1 MKLFNR
7 HIAPLALV
15 MMIFMT
21 AFTGCERKPLYLAQ
35 RGTLN
40 VDVSV
45 YNIQL
50 DLLWGVDWK
59 TEWQYMWDESLHG
72 PLGYSEPSGVR
83 ANVFSL
89 NESNERLNYT
99 TRNLPKSGGRVNLTT
114 RQSYDMVFFNNDTE
128 YILFYSDD
136 ANDYLYATTRSNAK
150 TAYTRAYAHYNQ
162 PDQLFGTYLH
172 DLYVTDDPDAY
183 TIHYDA
189 NGYPYYLYNIT
200 ASLTPYTFI
209 YLCQVMLLNNNDEE
223 GNRIIGCNGISADG
237 LAGGVDLFTRVT
249 DSLNLVA
256 ITQED
261 VKPIQ
266 ANRPLRLPDGTQ
278 TEGDIFAARIMT
290 WGIPG
295 IDPLE
300 KIMARTEVQ
309 PQDSIEVGIGLTLR
323 NGNVHSIQR
332 NITELI
338 KRKPA
343 GGIITIVI
351 DAAEIPDSIIGEKPK
366 PGGGFDASV
375 DNWEN
380 EIEADI
386 II

>member
-89 NESNERLNYT
+89 TESNERFKYT

-136 ANDYLYATTRSNAK
+136 ANDYLYATTRSNSK

-162 PDQLFGTYLH
+162 PDQLFGTFLH

-200 ASLTPYTFI
+200 APLT
-209 YLCQVMLLNNNDEE
+209 
-223 GNRIIGCNGISADG
+223 
-237 LAGGVDLFTRVT
+237 
-249 DSLNLVA
+249 
-256 ITQED
+256 
-261 VKPIQ
+261 
-266 ANRPLRLPDGTQ
+266 
-278 TEGDIFAARIMT
+278 
-290 WGIPG
+290 
-295 IDPLE
+295 
-300 KIMARTEVQ
+300 
-309 PQDSIEVGIGLTLR
+309 R
-323 NGNVHSIQR
+323 N
-332 NITELI
+332 
-338 KRKPA
+338 
-343 GGIITIVI
+343 
-351 DAAEIPDSIIGEKPK
+351 
-366 PGGGFDASV
+366 
-375 DNWEN
+375 
-380 EIEADI
+380 
-386 II
+386 

>member
-89 NESNERLNYT
+89 TESNERFKYT

-128 YILFYSDD
+128 YILFYSED
-136 ANDYLYATTRSNAK
+136 ANDYLYATTRSNSK

-162 PDQLFGTYLH
+162 PDQLFGTFLH

-223 GNRIIGCNGISADG
+223 GKRIIGCNGISADG

-323 NGNVHSIQR
+323 NGNVYSIQR

-338 KRKPA
+338 KCKPA

-351 DAAEIPDSIIGEKPK
+351 DTAEIPDSIIGEKPK

>member
-21 AFTGCERKPLYLAQ
+21 ALTGCERKPLYLAQ

-89 NESNERLNYT
+89 TESNERFKYT
-99 TRNLPKSGGRVNLTT
+99 TRNLPKSGGRFNLTT

-162 PDQLFGTYLH
+162 PDQLFGTFLH

-223 GNRIIGCNGISADG
+223 GKRIIGCNGISADG

>member
-89 NESNERLNYT
+89 TESNERFKYT

-162 PDQLFGTYLH
+162 PDQLFGTFLH

-223 GNRIIGCNGISADG
+223 GKRIIGCNGISADG

-300 KIMARTEVQ
+300 KIMARTVVQ

-323 NGNVHSIQR
+323 NGNVYSIQR

-343 GGIITIVI
+343 GGVITIVI
-351 DAAEIPDSIIGEKPK
+351 DTAEIPDSIIGEKPK

>member
-1 MKLFNR
+1 
-7 HIAPLALV
+7 
-15 MMIFMT
+15 
-21 AFTGCERKPLYLAQ
+21 
-35 RGTLN
+35 
-40 VDVSV
+40 
-45 YNIQL
+45 
-50 DLLWGVDWK
+50 
-59 TEWQYMWDESLHG
+59 
-72 PLGYSEPSGVR
+72 
-83 ANVFSL
+83 
-89 NESNERLNYT
+89 
-99 TRNLPKSGGRVNLTT
+99 
-114 RQSYDMVFFNNDTE
+114 
-128 YILFYSDD
+128 
-136 ANDYLYATTRSNAK
+136 
-150 TAYTRAYAHYNQ
+150 
-162 PDQLFGTYLH
+162 
-172 DLYVTDDPDAY
+172 
-183 TIHYDA
+183 
-189 NGYPYYLYNIT
+189 
-200 ASLTPYTFI
+200 
-209 YLCQVMLLNNNDEE
+209 MLLNNNDEE
-223 GNRIIGCNGISADG
+223 GKRIIGCNGISADG

-300 KIMARTEVQ
+300 KIMARTVVQ

-351 DAAEIPDSIIGEKPK
+351 DTAEIPDSIIGEKPK

>member
-89 NESNERLNYT
+89 TESNERFKYT

-136 ANDYLYATTRSNAK
+136 ANDYLYATTRSNSK

-162 PDQLFGTYLH
+162 PDQLFGTFLH

-223 GNRIIGCNGISADG
+223 GKRIIGCNGISADG

-300 KIMARTEVQ
+300 KIMARTVVQ

-323 NGNVHSIQR
+323 NGNVYSIQR

-351 DAAEIPDSIIGEKPK
+351 DTAEIPDSIIGEKPK

>member
-89 NESNERLNYT
+89 NESNERFNYT

-223 GNRIIGCNGISADG
+223 GKRIIGCNGISADG
-237 LAGGVDLFTRVT
+237 LAGGVDLFSRVT

-323 NGNVHSIQR
+323 NGNVYSIQR

-351 DAAEIPDSIIGEKPK
+351 DTAEIPDSIIGEKPK

>member
-89 NESNERLNYT
+89 NESNERFNYT

-136 ANDYLYATTRSNAK
+136 ANGYLYATTRSNSK

-162 PDQLFGTYLH
+162 PDQLFGTFLH

-223 GNRIIGCNGISADG
+223 GKRIIGCNGISADG
-237 LAGGVDLFTRVT
+237 LAGGVDLFTRMT

-300 KIMARTEVQ
+300 KIMARTVVQ

-351 DAAEIPDSIIGEKPK
+351 DTAEIPDSIIGEKPK

>member
-35 RGTLN
+35 RGTLY

-223 GNRIIGCNGISADG
+223 GKRIIGCNGISADG
-237 LAGGVDLFTRVT
+237 LAGGVDLFTRIT

>member
-89 NESNERLNYT
+89 TESNERFKYT

-136 ANDYLYATTRSNAK
+136 ANDYLYATTRSNSK

-162 PDQLFGTYLH
+162 PDQLFGTFLQ

-223 GNRIIGCNGISADG
+223 GKRIIGCNGISADG

-323 NGNVHSIQR
+323 NGNVYSIQR

-351 DAAEIPDSIIGEKPK
+351 DTAEIPDSIIGEKPK

>member
-89 NESNERLNYT
+89 TESNERFKYT

-136 ANDYLYATTRSNAK
+136 ANDYLYATTRSNSK

-162 PDQLFGTYLH
+162 PDQLFGTFLH

-223 GNRIIGCNGISADG
+223 GKRIIDCNGISADG

-323 NGNVHSIQR
+323 NGNVYSIQR

-343 GGIITIVI
+343 GGVITIVI
-351 DAAEIPDSIIGEKPK
+351 DTAEIPDSIIGEKPK

-375 DNWEN
+375 DNWDN

>member
-89 NESNERLNYT
+89 NESNERFNYT

-136 ANDYLYATTRSNAK
+136 ANGYLYATTRSNSK

-162 PDQLFGTYLH
+162 PDQLFGTFLH

-223 GNRIIGCNGISADG
+223 GKRIIGCNGISADG

-300 KIMARTEVQ
+300 KIMARTVVQ

-351 DAAEIPDSIIGEKPK
+351 DTAEIPDSIIGEKPK

>member
-89 NESNERLNYT
+89 TESNERFKYT

-136 ANDYLYATTRSNAK
+136 ANDYLYATTRSNSK

-162 PDQLFGTYLH
+162 PDQLFGTFLH

-223 GNRIIGCNGISADG
+223 GKRIIGCNGISADG

-300 KIMARTEVQ
+300 KIMARTVVQ

-343 GGIITIVI
+343 GGVITIVI
-351 DAAEIPDSIIGEKPK
+351 DTAEIPDSIIGEKPK

>member
-89 NESNERLNYT
+89 TESNERFKYT

-136 ANDYLYATTRSNAK
+136 ANDYLYATTRSNSK

-162 PDQLFGTYLH
+162 PDQLFGTFLH
-172 DLYVTDDPDAY
+172 DLYVTDAPDAY

-223 GNRIIGCNGISADG
+223 GKRIIGCNGISADG

-300 KIMARTEVQ
+300 KIMARTVVQ

-323 NGNVHSIQR
+323 NGNVYSIQR

-351 DAAEIPDSIIGEKPK
+351 DTAEIPDSIIGEKPK

>member
-15 MMIFMT
+15 MTIFMT

-89 NESNERLNYT
+89 TESNERFKYT

-136 ANDYLYATTRSNAK
+136 ANDYLYATTRSNSK

-162 PDQLFGTYLH
+162 PDQLFGTFLH

-223 GNRIIGCNGISADG
+223 GKRIIDCNGISADG

-323 NGNVHSIQR
+323 NGNVYSIQR

-343 GGIITIVI
+343 GGVITIVI
-351 DAAEIPDSIIGEKPK
+351 DTAEIPDSIIGEKPK

-375 DNWEN
+375 DNWDN

>member
-89 NESNERLNYT
+89 TESNERFKYT

-162 PDQLFGTYLH
+162 PDQLFGTFLH

-223 GNRIIGCNGISADG
+223 GKRIIGCNGISADG

-323 NGNVHSIQR
+323 NGNVYSIQR

-343 GGIITIVI
+343 GGVITIVI
-351 DAAEIPDSIIGEKPK
+351 DTAEIPDSIIGEKPK

>member
-89 NESNERLNYT
+89 TESNERFKYT

-136 ANDYLYATTRSNAK
+136 ANDYLYATTRSNSK

-162 PDQLFGTYLH
+162 PDQLFGTFLH

-223 GNRIIGCNGISADG
+223 GKRIIGCNGISADG

-300 KIMARTEVQ
+300 KIMARTVVQ

-323 NGNVHSIQR
+323 NGNVYSIQR

-343 GGIITIVI
+343 GGVITIVI
-351 DAAEIPDSIIGEKPK
+351 DTAEIPDSIIGEKPK

>member
-89 NESNERLNYT
+89 TESNERFKYT

-136 ANDYLYATTRSNAK
+136 ANDYLYATTRSNSK

-162 PDQLFGTYLH
+162 PDQLFGTFLH

-223 GNRIIGCNGISADG
+223 GKRIIGCNGISADG

-309 PQDSIEVGIGLTLR
+309 PQDSIELGIGLTLR
-323 NGNVHSIQR
+323 NGNVHSIQQ

-343 GGIITIVI
+343 GGVITIVI

>member
-89 NESNERLNYT
+89 TESNERFKYT

-136 ANDYLYATTRSNAK
+136 ANDYLYATTRSNSK

-162 PDQLFGTYLH
+162 PDQLFGTFLH

-223 GNRIIGCNGISADG
+223 GKRIIGCNGISADG

-323 NGNVHSIQR
+323 NGNVYSIQR

-351 DAAEIPDSIIGEKPK
+351 DTAEIPDSIIGEKPK

-375 DNWEN
+375 DNWDN

>member
-21 AFTGCERKPLYLAQ
+21 ALTGCERKPLYLAQ

-89 NESNERLNYT
+89 TESNERFKYT

-162 PDQLFGTYLH
+162 PDQLFGTFLH

-223 GNRIIGCNGISADG
+223 GKRIIGCNGISADG

>member
-89 NESNERLNYT
+89 TESNERFKYT

-136 ANDYLYATTRSNAK
+136 ANDYLYATTRSNSK

-162 PDQLFGTYLH
+162 PDQLFGTFLQ

-223 GNRIIGCNGISADG
+223 GKRIIGCNGISADG

-266 ANRPLRLPDGTQ
+266 TNRPLRLPDGTQ

-300 KIMARTEVQ
+300 KIMARTVVQ

-351 DAAEIPDSIIGEKPK
+351 DTAEIPDSIIGEKPK

>member
-15 MMIFMT
+15 MMIFTT
-21 AFTGCERKPLYLAQ
+21 ALTGCERKPLYLAQ

-89 NESNERLNYT
+89 TESNERFKYT

-136 ANDYLYATTRSNAK
+136 ANDYLYATTRSNSK

-162 PDQLFGTYLH
+162 PDQLFGTFLH

-223 GNRIIGCNGISADG
+223 GKRIIGCNGISADG

-323 NGNVHSIQR
+323 NGNVYSIQR

-351 DAAEIPDSIIGEKPK
+351 DTAEIPDSIIGEKPK